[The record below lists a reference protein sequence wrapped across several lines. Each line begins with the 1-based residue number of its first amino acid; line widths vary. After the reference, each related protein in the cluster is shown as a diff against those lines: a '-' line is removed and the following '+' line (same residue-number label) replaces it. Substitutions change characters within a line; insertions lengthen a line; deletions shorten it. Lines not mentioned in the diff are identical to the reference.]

1 MVLHIQY
8 QDNKFDYVN
17 HYFLDRLISTRRIK
31 RFFRPSEE
39 KWVIIGVDPIRGNG
53 GDFEGHERRQTRY
66 PA

>member
-17 HYFLDRLISTRRIK
+17 HYFLDRLINTRRIK

>member
-8 QDNKFDYVN
+8 QNNKFDYVN
-17 HYFLDRLISTRRIK
+17 HYILDRLINTRRIK

-39 KWVIIGVDPIRGNG
+39 KWFIIGVDSIRGNG
-53 GDFEGHERRQTRY
+53 GDFEGYERRHTSY

>member
-8 QDNKFDYVN
+8 QNNKFDYVN
-17 HYFLDRLISTRRIK
+17 HYILGKLINKRRVK

-53 GDFEGHERRQTRY
+53 GDYEGHERRQIQY

>member
-8 QDNKFDYVN
+8 QNNKFDYVRSN
-17 HYFLDRLISTRRIK
+17 ILDKLIYARRVK
-31 RFFRPSEE
+31 RFYRPSEE

-53 GDFEGHERRQTRY
+53 GDYDGQERRQNRY

>member
-8 QDNKFDYVN
+8 QNNKFDYVN
-17 HYFLDRLISTRRIK
+17 HYFLDRLINTRRIK

-53 GDFEGHERRQTRY
+53 GDFEGQERRQAY
-66 PA
+66 YSA